1 MAKLGRKLALLA
13 AAAEAARRY
22 AQKNPDKA
30 GKYVDQAAQFVDKQ
44 TKGKYRGHLDDF
56 ARKAKGVAG
65 IPSTPGYGAA
75 GGVSP
80 SSADF
85 GSAPTQPSSSPGTP
99 PTVNP
104 GSPTPTSASGQPY
117 PGPPS
122 TAPGA

>member
-22 AQKNPDKA
+22 AHKNPDKA
-30 GKYVDQAAQFVDKQ
+30 GRYVDQAAQFVDKQ
-44 TKGKYRGHLDDF
+44 TKGKYRGHIDGF
-56 ARKAKGVAG
+56 ARKAKGAAG

-85 GSAPTQPSSSPGTP
+85 DSTPTWPSTSPGTS

-104 GSPTPTSASGQPY
+104 GSPEPTSASGQPY

-122 TAPGA
+122 TTPSA